1 MVKPLINRNR
11 PLATIVPIL
20 AALALLLLAGC
31 SGSGAETPEQPAP
44 AAVAAPSLED
54 SPAPAAGAPTEAEQA
69 FDATNVPTVTPLEKP
84 IELPDEVPD
93 EFRIIWEAWQHLTRD
108 YVDKSKLDSDSF
120 SEEAIRGMLKVL
132 GDPETAYVSP
142 SVLKGDFRD
151 VFRGEFEGIGANV
164 QMNAR
169 GSLMIVSPIPG
180 GPAEGAGIVAGDIV
194 LEVNGESLQGLSTM
208 EAVSKIRGPRGTTI
222 VLLVKHLLE
231 PTPVEISVTRGLIP
245 LESVYLRSDPGEEY
259 VHIRLTHYY
268 PDTAE
273 KLGAMVSTAVA
284 QGAKGLIL
292 DVRSNGGG
300 LLGSAV
306 DIASLFLDDRLVVY
320 SVNGEGRRS
329 EWSSKRGE
337 VAKDLPMVILVD
349 KGSASASEV
358 LAGALQ
364 DHDRATVIG
373 SSTYGKGSVNI
384 LRELSNGG
392 GLYITISHWYTPLG
406 RLIQD
411 TGLEPDI
418 EVTDRDS
425 KEADIKQLK
434 RAIEELKR
442 MTATRSTDSLAS

>member
-1 MVKPLINRNR
+1 MNRNR
-11 PLATIVPIL
+11 LATIVPIL
-20 AALALLLLAGC
+20 ATLALLLLAGC
-31 SGSGAETPEQPAP
+31 SGSGAETTEQPAP
-44 AAVAAPSLED
+44 AAAAAPSLHD
-54 SPAPAAGAPTEAEQA
+54 SPAAPAGGAPTEAEQA

-151 VFRGEFEGIGANV
+151 VFRGEFEGIGAHV
-164 QMNAR
+164 QINAR
-169 GSLMIVSPIPG
+169 GNLVIVSPIPG
-180 GPAEGAGIVAGDIV
+180 GPADGAGIVAGDIV
-194 LEVNGESLQGLSTM
+194 LEVNGESLEGLSTL

-222 VLLVKHLLE
+222 VLLVKHLME
-231 PTPVEISVTRGLIP
+231 PAPVEISVTRGLIP

-284 QGAKGLIL
+284 GGAKGLIL

-306 DIASLFLDDRLVVY
+306 DIVSLFLDDKLVVY

-329 EWSSKRGE
+329 EWSSKSGE
-337 VAKDLPMVILVD
+337 VAKDLPMVILVNQ
-349 KGSASASEV
+349 GSASASEV

-364 DHDRATVIG
+364 DYNRATVIG

-406 RLIQD
+406 RMIQD
-411 TGLEPDI
+411 TGLDPDI

-442 MTATRSTDSLAS
+442 MTAIRSTASPAS